1 MKYILYLVLVVS
13 FNAAV
18 NAQTTVR
25 EKLSLDNDWRFYQGD
40 IAMPIITGQDMSYG
54 NAKAGKAWG
63 AADPKFD
70 DTDWRLLNLPHDW
83 AVENPFD
90 STANSNQSYKQR
102 GIGWYRRNFKLDRS
116 DRGKYLELQ
125 FDAVATNCTIWVNG
139 TIMHRNYC
147 GYTSFYIDITA
158 MVKYGDELNNIVVKV
173 DADTQEGWWYE
184 GAGIYRHTWLLKTN
198 PVHIITDGVYANP
211 VKKGNNNWVIPVE
224 TTIENSGKQNEIVT
238 VQSTLFD
245 ENNKKIV
252 EGSVSAPVLPLS
264 NAVANFTMPVSN
276 PTLWTLEK
284 PTMYRVQT
292 IVSSNGKVVD
302 TLNTTCG
309 FRTIQFTTDSGF
321 YLNNKYV
328 KLKGVC
334 NHQDHAGVGVA
345 VPDALWEFRLRKLK
359 EMGVN
364 AYRCSHNPPAAEFLD
379 ACDKMG
385 IVVMDEN
392 RNFNAS
398 PEYMRQLEWM
408 VRRDRN
414 HPSIILWSVFNEE
427 PMQGSEIGY
436 EMVRR
441 MNAEVKKLDTT
452 RPVTAAM
459 SNGLFTSLN
468 VSHAVDVM
476 GFNYQIKDYDKFHKE
491 NPHLPI
497 TSSEDVSG
505 LMTRGE
511 YVTDKKK
518 NVIGS
523 YDTENPSWG
532 ATHRVAWKAIME
544 RRFLAGGFIW
554 TGFDYR
560 GETQP
565 LLWPAISSSF
575 GCMDVCGFP
584 KTAFYIHQ
592 AQWVEDKPILQL
604 VPHWNWPADSIGK
617 NIRVMAMSNAEKIK
631 LFLNGKF
638 LQEAMVDKYEMNT
651 FYVPYKPGKLEAI
664 GYKNGKE
671 VSKFK
676 VETTTEPVKIELIA
690 DRKFLYNNGTDAMP
704 VTVRVLDAKGRAV
717 PIAHNFIQFE
727 IAGEGKIIGVGNG
740 DANCHEADKG
750 TSRSLYNGLAQVII
764 QSNVNSYGIITLT
777 AKSGDLKIGSV
788 IIMVKDTIAIA
799 TVAKAN
805 PYIELRNWKMQ
816 FANNAQPD
824 QATLLAD
831 YSKSKWPTYRPG
843 QLINMEK
850 NNFVILN
857 TSFKPLLAQQKNG
870 AKLFFKNLTG
880 KAQIYLDQKLIYTKT
895 SFATEDVNV
904 NIPASQN
911 EQKLNV
917 LIETENN
924 TKAGFGGWVLL
935 NLLD

>member
-1 MKYILYLVLVVS
+1 MQKLLFLLVLLHIA
-13 FNAAV
+13 FLG
-18 NAQTTVR
+18 NAQLVGR
-25 EKLSLDNDWRFYQGD
+25 EKLSLNNNWRFYQGD

-90 STANSNQSYKQR
+90 STANSNQGYKKR
-102 GIGWYRRNFKLDRS
+102 GIGWYRRNFKLDRK
-116 DRGKYLELQ
+116 DRGKHLELQ
-125 FDAVATNCTIWVNG
+125 FDGVATNCTVWVNG
-139 TIMHRNYC
+139 TIMHRNFC

-184 GAGIYRHTWLLKTN
+184 GAGIYRHTWLLKTQ
-198 PVHIITDGVYANP
+198 PLHIKTDGVYAHPIKIKN
-211 VKKGNNNWVIPVE
+211 GSWAIPVE
-224 TTIENSGKQNEIVT
+224 ATIENSGKQNEIVT
-238 VQSTLFD
+238 VLSTLYD

-252 EGSVSAPVLPLS
+252 EGNVLATVTPLS
-264 NAVANFTMPVSN
+264 STVANFSMPVTN
-276 PTLWTLEK
+276 PALWTLEK
-284 PTMYRVQT
+284 PTMYKVQT
-292 IVSSNGKVVD
+292 IVSSNGKAVD
-302 TLNTTCG
+302 TFNTTCG
-309 FRTIQFTTDSGF
+309 FRTIRFTTDSGF
-321 YLNNKYV
+321 YLNDKRV
-328 KLKGVC
+328 KIKGVC

-345 VPDALWEFRLRKLK
+345 MPNSLWEFRLKKLK

-364 AYRCSHNPPAAEFLD
+364 AYRCSHNPPAAELLD

-385 IVVMDEN
+385 ILVMDEN
-392 RNFNAS
+392 RNFNTS

-408 VRRDRN
+408 VHRDRN

-427 PMQGSEIGY
+427 PMQGTEIGY

-476 GFNYQIKDYDKFHKE
+476 GFNYQIKDYDKFHAE
-491 NPHLPI
+491 HPNLPI

-511 YVTDKKK
+511 YITDKKK

-532 ATHRVAWKAIME
+532 ATHRVAWKAIAE
-544 RRFLAGGFIW
+544 RPFLAGSFIW

-584 KTAFYIHQ
+584 KTAFYLHQ
-592 AQWVEDKPILQL
+592 AQWVEDKHILQL

-617 NIRVMAMSNAEKIK
+617 NIKVMALSNADIVK
-631 LFLNGKF
+631 LYLNGK
-638 LQEAMVDKYEMNT
+638 LIQETKNDMYEMITWN
-651 FYVPYKPGKLEAI
+651 VPYKPGKLEAR
-664 GYKNGKE
+664 GFKNGKQ
-671 VSKFK
+671 VSTFI
-676 VETTTEPVKIELIA
+676 VETTTDPVKIELIA
-690 DRKFLYNNGTDAMP
+690 DRNTIVNDGWDAVP
-704 VTVRVLDAKGRAV
+704 VTVRVLDAKGRPVQTSNA
-717 PIAHNFIQFE
+717 PIDFE
-727 IAGEGKIIGVGNG
+727 ITGDGKIIGVGNG
-740 DANCHEADKG
+740 DANSHESDKE
-750 TSRSLYNGLAQVII
+750 SKRSLYNGLAQVIV
-764 QSNVNSYGIITLT
+764 QSNTNGKKAINLI
-777 AKSGDLKIGSV
+777 AKSGNFKLASIV
-788 IIMVKDTIAIA
+788 IAIKDTTPIA
-799 TVAKAN
+799 TVANAN
-805 PYIELRNWKMQ
+805 PYVELRSWKVWGGND
-816 FANNAQPD
+816 AKPDNA
-824 QATLLAD
+824 TIITD
-831 YSKSKWPTYRPG
+831 YNKVKWPNYRPG
-843 QLINMEK
+843 QLHNMEQG
-850 NNFVILN
+850 NYAIFA
-857 TSFKPLLAQQKNG
+857 TSFKPLLTHQKNG
-870 AKLFFKNLTG
+870 ATLFFKSLTG
-880 KAQIYLDQKLIYTKT
+880 KAEIWLDGKLIHSKNN
-895 SFATEDVNV
+895 FATEDITLK
-904 NIPASQN
+904 IPASAL

-917 LIETENN
+917 LIETQNKQ
-924 TKAGFGGWVLL
+924 KAGMGGWVLIQQ
-935 NLLD
+935 